1 MHQYFFSFSLFFF
14 LLLLLQ
20 IFTCFSKKL
29 RSISKRNVL
38 LQSCFSLANDV
49 SIVICKGRER
59 KERERERKHAAI
71 DEEFQIALNYDRSYN
86 PTSCRIIS
94 CQISYINVTWLY
106 RVVHATTELLEWLRI
121 LILGRMNQDSN
132 YFFNTVESIRLIG
145 FIFVFLFF
153 FLKLQVIL
161 EKLILIF
168 IQREM
173 CVITYVKNTA
183 KINS

>member
-14 LLLLLQ
+14 SYFCYCKYLHASQ
-20 IFTCFSKKL
+20 RSL
-29 RSISKRNVL
+29 RSIPKRNVL

-49 SIVICKGRER
+49 SIVICKGGER
-59 KERERERKHAAI
+59 KRERERKHTAI

-121 LILGRMNQDSN
+121 LILEGMNQDSN
-132 YFFNTVESIRLIG
+132 YFFNIVESIRLIG
-145 FIFVFLFF
+145 FIFVFFF
-153 FLKLQVIL
+153 
-161 EKLILIF
+161 IF
-168 IQREM
+168 F
-173 CVITYVKNTA
+173 
-183 KINS
+183 

>member
-1 MHQYFFSFSLFFF
+1 
-14 LLLLLQ
+14 
-20 IFTCFSKKL
+20 
-29 RSISKRNVL
+29 
-38 LQSCFSLANDV
+38 
-49 SIVICKGRER
+49 
-59 KERERERKHAAI
+59 
-71 DEEFQIALNYDRSYN
+71 
-86 PTSCRIIS
+86 
-94 CQISYINVTWLY
+94 
-106 RVVHATTELLEWLRI
+106 
-121 LILGRMNQDSN
+121 MNQDSN

-173 CVITYVKNTA
+173 YVITYVKNTA